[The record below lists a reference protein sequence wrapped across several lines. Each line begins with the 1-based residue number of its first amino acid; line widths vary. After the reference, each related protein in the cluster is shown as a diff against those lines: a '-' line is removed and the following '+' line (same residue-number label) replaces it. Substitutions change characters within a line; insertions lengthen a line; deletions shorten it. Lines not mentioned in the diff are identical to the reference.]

1 MCEKIKERSTV
12 GVNKSTG
19 EDSGNM
25 ASGQKCIDS
34 TERLGDGIVR
44 EKGRK
49 RATMENKTLV

>member
-1 MCEKIKERSTV
+1 V

-49 RATMENKTLV
+49 RATMENKT